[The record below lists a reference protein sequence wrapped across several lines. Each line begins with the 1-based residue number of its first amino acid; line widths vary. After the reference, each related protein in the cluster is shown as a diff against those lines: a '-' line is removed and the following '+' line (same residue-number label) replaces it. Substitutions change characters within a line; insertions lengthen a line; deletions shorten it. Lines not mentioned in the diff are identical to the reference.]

1 MATIAKSSITLVS
14 ISDAYSVSLQPS
26 NITINADPYG
36 NNPKL
41 ENAFT
46 IISLYCGDIQ
56 VPISSASIVGS
67 SLWEEGSNIHKQ
79 DYSLEI
85 VGNSVKLSI
94 TSIGNQLSGWREIE
108 VITNAGQKLTAR
120 FSYTVVRETTMLD
133 WILEWDKNLT
143 EISGDHVAT
152 PNAFIGNKD
161 GDGKLT
167 GVYIGGGENHPYL
180 PGIYG
185 FKGCTPEAFAQG
197 NLGSTEIFHLNEN
210 GGMIGGWDISN
221 TGLIKENSVGRLEIL
236 SEGTIR
242 YVNLLDATNPFWE
255 LKSDGS
261 GSFAS
266 GHITWDV
273 GGNAT
278 FDGKLKAQSGEIGG
292 WAIGSHSLYNTSI
305 LLDSANSFLDYED
318 RAV

>member
-143 EISGDHVAT
+143 
-152 PNAFIGNKD
+152 
-161 GDGKLT
+161 
-167 GVYIGGGENHPYL
+167 
-180 PGIYG
+180 
-185 FKGCTPEAFAQG
+185 
-197 NLGSTEIFHLNEN
+197 
-210 GGMIGGWDISN
+210 
-221 TGLIKENSVGRLEIL
+221 
-236 SEGTIR
+236 
-242 YVNLLDATNPFWE
+242 
-255 LKSDGS
+255 
-261 GSFAS
+261 
-266 GHITWDV
+266 
-273 GGNAT
+273 
-278 FDGKLKAQSGEIGG
+278 
-292 WAIGSHSLYNTSI
+292 
-305 LLDSANSFLDYED
+305 
-318 RAV
+318 